1 MHPQTI
7 LNNNVYEGFQFR
19 RCLVLSRVFTPQ
31 LMRIISECVVGKR
44 ENASSQHFYTIRGDT
59 AEPSPWWKKV
69 CMLIRSCLA
78 RSRFCNN
85 FVLVFSLTQHKCLHY
100 LRYCRRCLFRETGKI
115 FLIGTIFLEEVK
127 KYFLF
132 IGDQAAKLFLTAWH
146 FLWCR

>member
-1 MHPQTI
+1 MFTKVFSLGVVLCSAEYLPRSLCGLFQSVLWEKEKMLL
-7 LNNNVYEGFQFR
+7 LNTFTRSEEIP
-19 RCLVLSRVFTPQ
+19 LSPVHDDITQ
-31 LMRIISECVVGKR
+31 
-44 ENASSQHFYTIRGDT
+44 
-59 AEPSPWWKKV
+59 KKV

-132 IGDQAAKLFLTAWH
+132 IGDQAAKLFLTA
-146 FLWCR
+146 